1 MNYIQRESKD
11 ANQEAKE
18 TTGTEK
24 RDMLATRMKGEKS
37 PSLEA
42 TSRILTKIGLG
53 PNIPDESRKVNN
65 TGDSFWL
72 KVTFLSRL
80 EIILLLFI
88 FPLSL
93 KYFKKLSICWRP

>member
-1 MNYIQRESKD
+1 MQTKKQRKQL
-11 ANQEAKE
+11 APR
-18 TTGTEK
+18 

-65 TGDSFWL
+65 TGDSFL
-72 KVTFLSRL
+72 VEGNIFVAAGNNSASIHFPFVTQ
-80 EIILLLFI
+80 I
-88 FPLSL
+88 F
-93 KYFKKLSICWRP
+93 